1 MPGTVK
7 ISASQGRYI
16 KLGGK
21 GGWESLCLEDGTLRL
36 AYYEVPH
43 AMGLNKDFKGIRD
56 IYLAKGLKPNAASSH
71 ANQVLAFYDTTP
83 DTLWITFADGCLC
96 WCFAQPEVEFI
107 GNDKT
112 QYGATGSR
120 LRRTLGVWHNTT
132 LAGEPLRI
140 AELNGAI
147 TATQGY
153 RGTICDLK
161 SEALNDL
168 VRRINGEDIPALVEA
183 RQSRQQALLAMQ
195 GLIRRLNPFDFEL
208 YVDLIFTRDW
218 QRVSALGKTQKTIDM
233 ELVQPS
239 TGQRAF
245 VQVKSTTTQAELNGY
260 VEQLA
265 ERSDDFMFYAYHTS
279 KQALWADDPRVRLL
293 DAPALAEMGWRV
305 GLYDWLLQKSS

>member
-1 MPGTVK
+1 MLSPNRITATK
-7 ISASQGRYI
+7 ARFI

-21 GGWESLCLEDGTLRL
+21 GGWESLCLEDGTMRL

-43 AMGLNKDFKGIRD
+43 AMGLNKDAKGIRD
-56 IYLAKGLKPNAASSH
+56 IYLAKGLKPNAVSSH
-71 ANQVLAFYDTTP
+71 ANQVLDFYDADP

-96 WCFAQPEVEFI
+96 WCFAKPEVEFI
-107 GNDKT
+107 GQDKV
-112 QYGATGSR
+112 QNAPTGSR
-120 LRRTLGVWHNTT
+120 LRRVVGGWHNTT
-132 LAGEPLRI
+132 LAGELLRI

-161 SEALNDL
+161 PEAVKDL
-168 VRRINGEDIPALVEA
+168 VRRINGEDIPALAEA
-183 RQSRQQALLAMQ
+183 RQARQQGLLAMQ

-208 YVDLIFTRDW
+208 FVDLIFSREW

-233 ELVQPS
+233 ELIQPT

-245 VQVKSTTTQAELNGY
+245 VQVKSSTTQAELNAY
-260 VEQLA
+260 EAALNL
-265 ERSDDFMFYAYHTS
+265 RTDDFMFYAYHTS
-279 KQALWADDPRVRLL
+279 AKPLQNTNERVRLL

-305 GLYDWLLQKSS
+305 GLFDWLLHKVS